1 MNQLEFRL
9 EVDSENIEEGI
20 RRLEIIEE
28 SIIPKAA
35 IKNVKSKNKNIDWS
49 VKSNTS
55 NYTLS
60 SIKELIEKGEKGEA
74 GGIKLKPFY
83 QRDYKFNEEDESL
96 LMESIL
102 LGIPIPTIYTASNSR
117 SNIHYYNVIDGQHRL
132 RAVYRF
138 LCGQYKLK
146 GLEHLEEYNNMKF
159 ENLPTEIK
167 NELNF
172 QKTLV
177 IENIH
182 VQNNPELEWEIFKRY
197 NRGGNPLTGQEM
209 RGIVFA
215 SEFDSWVQK
224 YLEEI
229 RGKELIKNVMNISNI
244 RFQDKTI
251 HEEFYVFLGVYE
263 YGVIDGYY
271 SSTNYADKFMED
283 VSLLDY
289 STSQSTIN
297 SAKTTF
303 EDFINFLDC
312 LYCKRGIK
320 YPLSKEIYKK
330 VDKKS
335 YKCQVSILMILTL
348 VYKNIKKIGIDY
360 TQEKYSQ
367 IIFDSIKHGFLNGDF
382 EKTNASTTRPVLIK
396 STLNIIVKDIE
407 NKICD

>member
-1 MNQLEFRL
+1 MAL
-9 EVDSENIEEGI
+9 
-20 RRLEIIEE
+20 
-28 SIIPKAA
+28 IIPEDA
-35 IKNVKSKNKNIDWS
+35 VKQVKNKKMNNADWS

-55 NYTLS
+55 TYNLS

-117 SNIHYYNVIDGQHRL
+117 SNIHYFNVIDGQHRL

-138 LCGQYKLK
+138 LCGKYRLK
-146 GLEHLEEYNNMKF
+146 GLEHLQEYNNMKF
-159 ENLPTEIK
+159 EDLPTEIK

-229 RGKELIKNVMNISNI
+229 RGESLVKNVMNISNS
-244 RFQDKTI
+244 RFQNKTI
-251 HEEFYVFLGVYE
+251 HEEFYVFLGLYE
-263 YGVIDGYY
+263 YGVNDDFY
-271 SSTNYADKFMED
+271 SSSNYADKFMEE
-283 VSLLDY
+283 VSMLDY
-289 STSQSTIN
+289 STSQSAIN
-297 SAKTTF
+297 LAKTTF
-303 EDFINFLDC
+303 EDFLNMLDC
-312 LYCKRGIK
+312 VYCKRGIQ
-320 YPLSKEIYKK
+320 YPLSKEIYKN
-330 VDKKS
+330 VDKKN
-335 YKCQVSILMILTL
+335 YKCQVSILMILTV
-348 VYKNIKKIGIDY
+348 VYKHIQGIGIDY
-360 TQEKYSQ
+360 RIDKYSN
-367 IIFDSIKHGFLNGDF
+367 IIFNAIKIGFTKGDF
-382 EKTNASTTRPVLIK
+382 EKTNASTTRPTIIRSTSKLIVETIK
-396 STLNIIVKDIE
+396 KEISI
-407 NKICD
+407 